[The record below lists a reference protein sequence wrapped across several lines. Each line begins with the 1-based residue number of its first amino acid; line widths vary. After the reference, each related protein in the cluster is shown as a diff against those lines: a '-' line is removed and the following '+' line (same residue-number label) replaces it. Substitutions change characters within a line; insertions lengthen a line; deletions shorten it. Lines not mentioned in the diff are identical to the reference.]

1 MNICNWVN
9 SRKKNVDYSE
19 EITEANHDEMEN
31 VLWDRFTDMM
41 PKGVLCDDL
50 AGVCVYFMGRD
61 PIAFYDYENAVG
73 YINKRAVKSFA

>member
-1 MNICNWVN
+1 MDICKWVN
-9 SRKKNVDYSE
+9 SRKKNVDYSNE
-19 EITEANHDEMEN
+19 LTEANHDAMEN

-50 AGVCVYFMGRD
+50 AGVCVYYMGHT
-61 PIAFYDYENAVG
+61 PVGFYDYENGWG